1 MKRKE
6 RKLAQ
11 IEEHAKKC
19 GLAPSALLVEAKLYA
34 HYWPRWHTRGG
45 DGPSAATMNKILAVR
60 PEEVR

>member
-11 IEEHAKKC
+11 IEQHAAKC
-19 GLAPSALLVEAKLYA
+19 GLAPSALLTRAGLYA
-34 HYWPRWHTRGG
+34 YYLPRWKAR
-45 DGPSAATMNKILAVR
+45 DGAGPNKASMNKILAVR